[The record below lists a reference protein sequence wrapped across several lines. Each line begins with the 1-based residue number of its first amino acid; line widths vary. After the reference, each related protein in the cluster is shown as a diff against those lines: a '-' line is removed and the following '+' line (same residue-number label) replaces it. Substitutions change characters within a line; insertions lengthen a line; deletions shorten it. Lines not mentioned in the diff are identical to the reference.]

1 MSSAEEI
8 ETVIARFG
16 PALLDLA
23 EASIAHGLRNGRP
36 LAVALADYPDQL
48 HHHTASFV
56 TLHLDGKL
64 RGCTGTAVA
73 CRPLAEDVA
82 GNAFSSAFDDPRFD
96 PLAEH
101 EAARLD
107 TEVSLLTGPEPV
119 AFRSEQA
126 LIAGLVP
133 GRDGLIL
140 ESGSARG
147 LFLPQVWDMVAGP
160 GDFLSH
166 LKIKA
171 GLKKN
176 FWSPDIRISRFLAFK
191 TSRARPAPD
200 ATA

>member
-1 MSSAEEI
+1 MSSAEAI

-36 LAVALADYPDQL
+36 LALARADYPDQL
-48 HHHTASFV
+48 HRHTASFV
-56 TLHLDGKL
+56 TLHLDGEL

-82 GNAFSSAFDDPRFD
+82 ENAFNSAFGDPRFD

-101 EAARLD
+101 EAGRLD
-107 TEVSLLTGPEPV
+107 TDVSLLTDPEPV
-119 AFRSEQA
+119 AFSSEDD

-140 ESGSARG
+140 EAGGKRG
-147 LFLPQVWDMVAGP
+147 LFLPQVWDVVAGP
-160 GDFLSH
+160 REFLSH

-171 GLKKN
+171 GLKEN

-191 TSRARPAPD
+191 TSRGKPALD